1 MDEDQVMTDATADA
15 NAFDAFNAKSKG
27 KVVEHNN
34 AADDTLPWVEKYR
47 PTTLDDLVSHKD
59 ITSTIERF
67 IDENRL
73 PHMLLYGPPGTGK
86 TSTILACARKLY
98 GPMWKS
104 MTMELNAS
112 DDRGIEVVREQIKNF
127 ASTKKI
133 FSSGFKLIILDEADM
148 MTQTAQNALRR
159 VVEKYT
165 KNVRFCIIC
174 NYVSKIIPALQSR
187 CTRFRFGPLELS
199 QVDSRLDYII
209 QNEGVKITDEGRK
222 ALLQLSKG
230 DMRRALN
237 ILQACHAG
245 YEVVDEDAVYN
256 CTGNPHPSDI
266 EAIVNSMLTEDFTT
280 AYSNISYLKTIKGMA
295 LQDILT
301 EVYNY
306 LELVDMPTNARVYI
320 LDKMADV
327 EYKLSTGA
335 SEKLQLTSLIGS
347 FRIGSELMQK

>member
-1 MDEDQVMTDATADA
+1 MDEDQHMADA
-15 NAFDAFNAKSKG
+15 SDAFDSFTSNSKSKG
-27 KVVEHNN
+27 KFVESNT
-34 AADDTLPWVEKYR
+34 ATDDTLPWVEKYR
-47 PTTLDDLVSHKD
+47 PVTLDDLVSHKD

-112 DDRGIEVVREQIKNF
+112 DDRGIDVVREQIKNF

-148 MTQTAQNALRR
+148 MTQAAQNALRR

-165 KNVRFCIIC
+165 RNVRFCIIC

-199 QVDSRLDYII
+199 QVDSRLDLIV

-245 YEVVDEDAVYN
+245 YDTVDEDAVYN
-256 CTGNPHPSDI
+256 CTGNPHPADI
-266 EAIVNSMLTEDFTT
+266 ETIVNSMLTEDFTT

-306 LELVDMPTNARVYI
+306 LELIDMPGNSRVYL

-335 SEKLQLTSLIGS
+335 NEKLQLSSLIGS
-347 FRIGSELMQK
+347 FRIGAELMQK